1 MADECTA
8 STMNWLNSALR
19 SSLKS
24 STIVNQVQVWQWAL
38 MDPEH
43 VCVALLFFH
52 HLLTIL
58 SHRPKRLS
66 RNQQSSFVTWTV
78 LCLMLNLIVTVIKG
92 NPTICKWWLLTC
104 RTLIRTQRMT
114 G

>member
-1 MADECTA
+1 MADERTA

-24 STIVNQVQVWQWAL
+24 STIVDQVQVRQRAL
-38 MDPEH
+38 MDPER
-43 VCVALLFFH
+43 VCVVLPFFH

-58 SHRPKRLS
+58 SHRPKRLP

-78 LCLMLNLIVTVIKG
+78 LCSMPNSIVTVIKG

-104 RTLIRTQRMT
+104 RTLIRTQMMT